1 MPTNNALTAM
11 LLWIVAG
18 CAALLLSSVVLEA
31 ESSKHRGESRRVRLT
46 FSGHQLL
53 PSEIKRHAARFDNEQ
68 GLPELKHLSSQS
80 LAAR

>member
-18 CAALLLSSVVLEA
+18 CAALLLASLVLDA
-31 ESSKHRGESRRVRLT
+31 ESSQRKNEPRRVRLT
-46 FSGHQLL
+46 FSGNQLL

-68 GLPELKHLSSQS
+68 VLPELKHLSSQS